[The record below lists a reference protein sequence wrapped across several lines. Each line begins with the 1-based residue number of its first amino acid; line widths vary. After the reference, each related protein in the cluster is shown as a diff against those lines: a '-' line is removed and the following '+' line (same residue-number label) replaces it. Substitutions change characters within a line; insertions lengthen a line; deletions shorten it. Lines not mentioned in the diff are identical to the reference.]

1 MSVMWTMW
9 LLRMK
14 IFIHDFHHVSL
25 KLNLNTGYSVS
36 KDTYIFL
43 VSFCVAFVWMLHSYF
58 AKSRQYWATSISQSI
73 DVGSRGKGKKQ
84 WAQWDAK
91 TCCLTLPCRQSL
103 KTNPSKSYIKKSD
116 IFPLQRGKLGPLQ
129 LSTETLN
136 KLCLHGIV
144 RSHLYLSEFT
154 FVATMAPIP
163 WTHVAIL

>member
-1 MSVMWTMW
+1 MNNVASANEDFYPRFPSCLSQIESEYRVFRIKRYLHLSSFFLCSICVNAT
-9 LLRMK
+9 LVLCK
-14 IFIHDFHHVSL
+14 ITAIL
-25 KLNLNTGYSVS
+25 G
-36 KDTYIFL
+36 
-43 VSFCVAFVWMLHSYF
+43 
-58 AKSRQYWATSISQSI
+58 
-73 DVGSRGKGKKQ
+73 DVNITKHQCGSRGKGKKL
-84 WAQWDAK
+84 WTHWDAK
-91 TCCLTLPCRQSL
+91 TCCLTFPCRQSL

-116 IFPLQRGKLGPLQ
+116 IFPLQRGKFGPLQ